1 MPEKNTKVTSKKSKF
16 TKAHLKK
23 VAKDIKLVIFDV
35 DGVLTDGGIYFTDD
49 GRELKKFN
57 VKDGLGLSWMSQ
69 TDITVAIITGRNSPI
84 VAERM
89 KALKIN
95 HVYQG
100 RMNKLE
106 TYHNLL
112 TALNLTDAQV
122 AYVGDDAIDVPIMNK
137 CILPIAVADAHD
149 CAKSVAKWVTTNK
162 GGYGAGREVC
172 DLLLMAQDKMV
183 DILNFHQ

>member
-1 MPEKNTKVTSKKSKF
+1 MF
-16 TKAHLKK
+16 TKQELEK
-23 VAKDIKLVIFDV
+23 VAKNIKLVIFDV

-49 GRELKKFN
+49 GREIKKFN
-57 VKDGLGLSWMSQ
+57 VKDGLGLTWLTQ
-69 TDITVAIITGRNSPI
+69 TDITVAIITGRTSPI

-112 TALNLTDAQV
+112 NALNLDHSQV
-122 AYVGDDAIDVPIMNK
+122 AYVGDDAIDVAIMK
-137 CILPIAVADAHD
+137 QCILPIAVADAHD
-149 CAKSVAKWVTTNK
+149 CAKSVAKWVTVNK
-162 GGYGAGREVC
+162 GGFGAGREVC
-172 DLLLMAQDKMV
+172 DLLLTTQNKMT
-183 DILNFHQ
+183 DILEAHQ

>member
-1 MPEKNTKVTSKKSKF
+1 MYSKQKLESIAKN
-16 TKAHLKK
+16 
-23 VAKDIKLVIFDV
+23 IKLVIFDV

-49 GRELKKFN
+49 GREIKKFN
-57 VKDGLGLSWMSQ
+57 VKDGLGLSWLSQ

-112 TALNLTDAQV
+112 DALNLDHSQV
-122 AYVGDDAIDVPIMNK
+122 AYVGDDAIDVSIMK
-137 CILPIAVADAHD
+137 QCILPITVADGHESAR
-149 CAKSVAKWVTTNK
+149 SVAKWVTNNK

-172 DLLLMAQDKMV
+172 DLLLKAQDKMSDV
-183 DILNFHQ
+183 LAEHQ

>member
-1 MPEKNTKVTSKKSKF
+1 MKLTEKI
-16 TKAHLKK
+16 LKI
-23 VAKDIKLVIFDV
+23 AKNIKLVIFDV

-49 GRELKKFN
+49 GREIKKFN
-57 VKDGLGLSWMSQ
+57 VKDGLGLSWLARS
-69 TDITVAIITGRNSPI
+69 DITVAIITGRTSPI

-112 TALNLTDAQV
+112 DALHLNHSQV
-122 AYVGDDAIDVPIMNK
+122 AYVGDDAIDVPIMQE

-149 CAKSVAKWVTTNK
+149 SAKSVAKWVTNNK

-172 DLLLMAQDKMV
+172 DLLLNTQNKMV
-183 DILNFHQ
+183 EILKSHQ

>member
-1 MPEKNTKVTSKKSKF
+1 MYSEKE
-16 TKAHLKK
+16 LIK
-23 VAKDIKLVIFDV
+23 VAKGIKLAIFDV
-35 DGVLTDGGIYFTDD
+35 DGVLTDGGILFTDD
-49 GRELKKFN
+49 GREIKKFN
-57 VKDGLGLSWMSQ
+57 VKDGLGLTWLTQ

-112 TALNLTDAQV
+112 NALNLDHSQV
-122 AYVGDDAIDVPIMNK
+122 AYVGDDAIDLAIMK
-137 CILPIAVADAHD
+137 QCILPIAVADAHD
-149 CAKSVAKWVTTNK
+149 CAKSVAKWITQNK

-172 DLLLMAQDKMV
+172 DLLLNSQNKMV
-183 DILNFHQ
+183 DILKSHQ

>member
-1 MPEKNTKVTSKKSKF
+1 MMNWPEEIVKIASK
-16 TKAHLKK
+16 
-23 VAKDIKLVIFDV
+23 IRLVIFDV
-35 DGVLTDGGIYFTDD
+35 DGVLTDSGIYFTDD
-49 GRELKKFN
+49 GREIKKFN
-57 VKDGLGLSWMSQ
+57 SKDGLGLSWLTQ

-112 TALNLTDAQV
+112 DALQLNHSQV
-122 AYVGDDAIDVPIMNK
+122 AYVGDDAIDVPIMNE
-137 CILPIAVADAHD
+137 CILPIAVADAHGS
-149 CAKSVAKWVTTNK
+149 AKSAAKWVTDNK

-172 DLLLMAQDKMV
+172 DLLLTSQDKMI
-183 DILNFHQ
+183 DILKAHQ